1 MNARTATAAS
11 IAERTTYH
19 SSAVASRIGKRIDV
33 VQQVTRTA
41 MTVATMIRLLVR
53 EALRGASDQV
63 AVSLALLD
71 RTEQTRAQAVTVV
84 MASLLVREAL
94 RGASDQVAV
103 PLMGLP

>member
-1 MNARTATAAS
+1 
-11 IAERTTYH
+11 
-19 SSAVASRIGKRIDV
+19 
-33 VQQVTRTA
+33 

-63 AVSLALLD
+63 AISPASLD
-71 RTEQTRAQAVTVV
+71 RTEQVRAQAVTVV